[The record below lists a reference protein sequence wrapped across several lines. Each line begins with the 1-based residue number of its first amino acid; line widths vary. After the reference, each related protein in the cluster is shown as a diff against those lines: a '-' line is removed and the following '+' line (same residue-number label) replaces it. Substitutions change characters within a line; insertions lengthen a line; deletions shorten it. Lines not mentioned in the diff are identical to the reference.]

1 MLTFIS
7 IIILIIYKTNF
18 FILEVIMAKSAIEI
32 MCSTKG
38 IKLTNQRRVIA
49 KVLSKAEDHPDANLV
64 YKRSSKVDSNIS
76 MATVYRTMKLFEDAN
91 IVVVR
96 DFGDGRSRYEI
107 FSNEHH
113 DHLIDI
119 ENGDVIE
126 FVNEEIEKLQDN
138 VAKKLGYELTGH
150 RLELYGKKIKK

>member
-1 MLTFIS
+1 M
-7 IIILIIYKTNF
+7 
-18 FILEVIMAKSAIEI
+18 
-32 MCSTKG
+32 
-38 IKLTNQRRVIA
+38 IA
-49 KVLSKAEDHPDANLV
+49 KVLSKSEDHPDANMV
-64 YKRSSKVDSNIS
+64 YKRSLKIDAKIS
-76 MATVYRTMKLFEDAN
+76 MATVYRTMKLFEDTN

-119 ENGDVIE
+119 NTGAVIE
-126 FVNEEIEKLQDN
+126 FVNEEIEILQHK

-150 RLELYGKKIKK
+150 RLELYGKKV